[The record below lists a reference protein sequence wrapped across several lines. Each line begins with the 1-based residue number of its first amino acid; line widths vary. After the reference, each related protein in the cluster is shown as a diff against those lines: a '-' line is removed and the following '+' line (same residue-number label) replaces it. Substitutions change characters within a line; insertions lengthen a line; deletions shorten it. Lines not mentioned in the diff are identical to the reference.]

1 MSKTY
6 ENIKNRILDNM
17 KIDID
22 KREGSFL
29 NNMVSPIS
37 QELAKAYIEQEDL
50 VNMAFVRNG
59 FFNYLDLKCEEY
71 GIYRKEGTKAVGE
84 VIFTGENGIS
94 IENGTILSSNGLYFV
109 VLNDSDITKN
119 QAELVVEALEVGKQ
133 YNLLANTKLSL
144 TEPIYGITD
153 IYVKSDITNGTD
165 IETDEELRNR
175 YFDTIKKSYT
185 SGNVAHYEQWATEV
199 NGVGLCKVFPL
210 KNGNG
215 TVEIVITDSNMLGA
229 SGELIES
236 VKANIEEKRPIGANV
251 SVVSVTEKVVNITAN
266 ITLAGGYSV
275 EEIKSEFT
283 NKVTEYLKEIS
294 FKSSYVSNAR
304 LGNLLLDTNG
314 VLDYTGFKINNLSAN
329 IALSD
334 IEVPKLGTI
343 SLEVV

>member
-6 ENIKNRILDNM
+6 ENIKNRMLDNM
-17 KIDID
+17 NIDID

-84 VIFTGENGIS
+84 VVFTGENGIS
-94 IENGTILSSNGLYFV
+94 IENGTILSCNDLYFV
-109 VLNDSDITKN
+109 VLNDSDIVNN
-119 QAELVVEALEVGKQ
+119 QAELVVEALEVGRQ

-144 TEPIYGITD
+144 TEPMHGITD

-185 SGNVAHYEQWATEV
+185 SGNVAHYESWTTEV
-199 NGVGLCKVFPL
+199 SGVGLCKVYPL

-215 TVEIVITDSNMLGA
+215 TVEVVVTDSNMLGA
-229 SGELIES
+229 SSELIES

-251 SVVSVTEKVVNITAN
+251 SIVSATEKVVNITAN
-266 ITLAGGYSV
+266 ITLASGYSV
-275 EEIKSEFT
+275 EEIKSDFA

-314 VLDYTGFKINNLSAN
+314 VFDYTEFKINNLTSN
-329 IALSD
+329 IALED
-334 IEVPKLGTI
+334 IEVPKLGTV
-343 SLEVV
+343 EFTVV

>member
-84 VIFTGENGIS
+84 VIFIGENGTS
-94 IENGTILSSNGLYFV
+94 IPNGTILSSNGLYFV
-109 VLNDSDITKN
+109 VLNDSDIVNN

-153 IYVKSDITNGTD
+153 IYVKSDIINGTD
-165 IETDEELRNR
+165 IETDEELRDR

-185 SGNVAHYEQWATEV
+185 SGNVAHYEAWTTEV

-210 KNGNG
+210 KMAM
-215 TVEIVITDSNMLGA
+215 VQ
-229 SGELIES
+229 
-236 VKANIEEKRPIGANV
+236 
-251 SVVSVTEKVVNITAN
+251 
-266 ITLAGGYSV
+266 
-275 EEIKSEFT
+275 
-283 NKVTEYLKEIS
+283 LK
-294 FKSSYVSNAR
+294 
-304 LGNLLLDTNG
+304 
-314 VLDYTGFKINNLSAN
+314 
-329 IALSD
+329 
-334 IEVPKLGTI
+334 
-343 SLEVV
+343 

>member
-84 VIFTGENGIS
+84 VIFTGENGTSIS
-94 IENGTILSSNGLYFV
+94 NGTILYSNDLYFV
-109 VLNDSDITKN
+109 VLNDSDITEN

-133 YNLLANTKLSL
+133 YNLLANTRLIAS
-144 TEPIYGITD
+144 EQINGVTD
-153 IYVKSDITNGTD
+153 IYVKTDITNGTD
-165 IETDEELRNR
+165 IESDEELRDR

-185 SGNVAHYEQWATEV
+185 SGNVAHYEAWTTEV
-199 NGVGLCKVFPL
+199 SGVGLCKVYPL

-215 TVEIVITDSNMLGA
+215 TVEVVITDSNMLGA
-229 SGELIES
+229 SSELIES

-251 SVVSVTEKVVNITAN
+251 SVVSATEKVVNITAN
-266 ITLAGGYSV
+266 ITLASGYSV
-275 EEIKSEFT
+275 EEIKSDFA
-283 NKVTEYLKEIS
+283 NKATEYLKEIS

-314 VLDYTGFKINNLSAN
+314 VFDYTEFKINNLTTN

-343 SLEVV
+343 NFTVV